1 LIRATTGG
9 PLNSP
14 LAAAP
19 DAILAVAY
27 LTAWAVPGAFA
38 SSSIGTLMLLIEI
51 EALVVMTAVT
61 VSEFFLSDRGI
72 EFFGVLVLVLLA
84 TIVVKEFL
92 NYGFW
97 WPLVAFAGLLFN
109 RLQRLLR
116 GQVADLEVRVT
127 LRVAAIWSLVAYLG
141 AALASRFLPALGAG
155 LDVAAIAEHAR
166 WCGAPN
172 ELAWFLFGNGKEPPK
187 PWMWCVAPH
196 RALACGFLYFTATAV
211 HTVRVRRI
219 VLSGVSSAPLDG
231 SVDNPDKL
239 T

>member
-1 LIRATTGG
+1 MIRATIGG

-38 SSSIGTLMLLIEI
+38 ISSIGTLMLLIEI

-61 VSEFFLSDRGI
+61 VSEFFLADKGI
-72 EFFGVLVLVLLA
+72 EFFGVMVLGLLA

-109 RLQRLLR
+109 RLQSLLKGRL
-116 GQVADLEVRVT
+116 ADVEVRVT

-155 LDVAAIAEHAR
+155 LDVAAINEHAR

-172 ELAWFLFGNGKEPPK
+172 ELTWFLFGSGKEPPK
-187 PWMWCVAPH
+187 PWMWCVTPH

-211 HTVRVRRI
+211 HTVRARRI
-219 VLSGVSSAPLDG
+219 ILSEVSSAPLG
-231 SVDNPDKL
+231 SSVDNPDKV